1 MTELTLTYIGLGSN
15 LGNRED
21 YINRALKMLAEVSDI
36 EVARASELIETTPLA
51 QAN

>member
-1 MTELTLTYIGLGSN
+1 MTTAYIGLGSN
-15 LGNRED
+15 LGNREGH
-21 YINRALKMLAEVSDI
+21 INSALKMLAEVSDI